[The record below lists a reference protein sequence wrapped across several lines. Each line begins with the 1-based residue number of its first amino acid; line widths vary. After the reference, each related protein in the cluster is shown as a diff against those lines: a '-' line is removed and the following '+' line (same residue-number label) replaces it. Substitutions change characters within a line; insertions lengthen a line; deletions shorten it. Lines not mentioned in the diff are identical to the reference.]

1 MVSLDDVARL
11 ALALPGVAET
21 ELRGHRAW
29 EVGGK
34 RFAWE
39 RPFSKADLKRFGR
52 APVPEGPIIGLVTD
66 GLDDKEA
73 LLQSGAGHLFTIPHF
88 DGYAAVLM
96 QLDLAS
102 EEETAEALLDAWL
115 VHAPAETA
123 RRHLDSG

>member
-11 ALALPGVAET
+11 ALALPEVTET

-29 EVGGK
+29 QVAGK

-39 RPFSKADLKRFGR
+39 RPFSKADLKRFGS
-52 APVPEGPIIGLVTD
+52 AAVPEGPIVGLVTD

-73 LLQSGAGHLFTIPHF
+73 LLQSGAEHLFTIPHF

-102 EEETAEALLDAWL
+102 EEDAAEALLDAWL
-115 VHAPAETA
+115 VHAPAEVA
-123 RRHLDSG
+123 RRHLAGG